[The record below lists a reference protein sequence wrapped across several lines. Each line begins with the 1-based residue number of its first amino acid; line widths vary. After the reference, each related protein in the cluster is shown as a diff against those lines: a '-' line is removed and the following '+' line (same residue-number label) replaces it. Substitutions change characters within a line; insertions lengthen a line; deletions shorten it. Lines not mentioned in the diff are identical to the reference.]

1 MSSGQRRE
9 THISRKYAAPE
20 PQVMMRVTV
29 VMRHYTD
36 IIQSTGKTSVQ
47 LGYKPITSQTELLH
61 QSHDVIRVYCYKME
75 SVAASVND
83 EMVDRSQRKDYIAPI
98 VLLDCDI
105 TDVRTH
111 SNVKEQ

>member
-1 MSSGQRRE
+1 
-9 THISRKYAAPE
+9 
-20 PQVMMRVTV
+20 MMRVTV

>member
-1 MSSGQRRE
+1 
-9 THISRKYAAPE
+9 
-20 PQVMMRVTV
+20 MMRVTV
-29 VMRHYTD
+29 VMRHYTEYRHYTD
-36 IIQSTGKTSVQ
+36 IIQGTGKTSVQ

-98 VLLDCDI
+98 VPL
-105 TDVRTH
+105 
-111 SNVKEQ
+111 